1 MAETLI
7 GLSQELGQA
16 VSEAGK
22 AVLRVEG
29 RRRLPAS
36 GFVWSADGWIITAS
50 HALRRDEGIIVGW
63 EGGEMIEA
71 ILAGRDPLR
80 DLALLKISPGVVQE
94 TPFGKLEDIRVG
106 HLVLALGRPGEGV
119 MATLGVISALGS
131 PRPSSSRHP
140 SRQYL
145 QTDVVMYPG
154 FSGGPL
160 VSASGVILG
169 MNTSG
174 LMRGASIAIPVGR
187 VERSVKAL
195 IEHGRIRQGYLG
207 VSLQP
212 VRISEQ
218 HSTEIGQETGLM
230 VVSVESGGP
239 AEEAGVLQGDVLV
252 KIDGGRLTNMD
263 QLFFALGDEQIG
275 QTLTLEVLRAG
286 KPAELQV
293 RIGERE

>member
-16 VSEAGK
+16 VSGAGK

-36 GFVWSADGWIITAS
+36 GFVWSEEGWIITAN
-50 HALRRDEGIIVGW
+50 HVLRRDEGIIVGW
-63 EGGEMIEA
+63 EGEETIEA
-71 ILAGRDPLR
+71 ELAGRDPLR
-80 DLALLKISPGVVQE
+80 DLALLKIPPGVVHE
-94 TPFGKLEDIRVG
+94 IPFGNLEDIRVG

-131 PRPSSSRHP
+131 PRTSSIRRA

-187 VERSVKAL
+187 IERSVKAL

-218 HSTEIGQETGLM
+218 HAAEIGQQTGLM

-239 AEEAGVLQGDVLV
+239 AGSAGVLQGDVLI
-252 KIDGGRLTNMD
+252 KIDGDILTNMD

-275 QTLTLEVLRAG
+275 QTLKLDVLRAG
-286 KPAELQV
+286 KPAEMQV